1 MQLKFF
7 LAKNALLHFYHYQFL
22 NGEDYSYFQSICEI
36 NNSDKAWKLKLR
48 LLCEENNDVIVAAV
62 LADSTPEE
70 QIFLYDKFSRDD
82 SFVKIGLKLNV
93 HPNGLQRWRD
103 KFLSKIATMLD
114 YNLPIEDIFSR
125 NKIEALIFS
134 LERIIS
140 FLLSYG
146 RYDSITLNKLQE
158 KLSAYQNLL
167 FVVKQCI
174 ETDSDNI
181 GIKVIRLKILN
192 PNITVEELAR
202 SLDLSHTTV
211 NKYIHSF
218 QKKFYLLK

>member
-1 MQLKFF
+1 MHLKFF
-7 LAKNALLHFYHYQFL
+7 LAKNALLHFYHYKYL
-22 NGEDYSYFQSICEI
+22 NAEDYRYFQSICEI
-36 NNSDKAWKLKLR
+36 NSDEVWKLKLR
-48 LLCEENNDVIVAAV
+48 LLCEENNDVMVAAV

-70 QIFLYDKFSRDD
+70 QIFLYDKFSREY

-103 KFLSKIATMLD
+103 KFLSKIATMMD

-134 LERIIS
+134 LERLIS
-140 FLLSYG
+140 FLMSYG
-146 RYDSITLNKLQE
+146 RYDLMTLNKLKE

-167 FVVKQCI
+167 FVVNQCI
-174 ETDSDNI
+174 KSDSENV
-181 GIKVIRLKILN
+181 GMQVIRFKILN

-202 SLDLSHTTV
+202 SLNLSHTTV
-211 NKYIHSF
+211 NKYIKFF
-218 QKKFYLLK
+218 QKKFYNLE

>member
-1 MQLKFF
+1 MHLKFF
-7 LAKNALLHFYHYQFL
+7 LAKNALLHFYHYQYL
-22 NGEDYSYFQSICEI
+22 NAEDYRYFQSICEI
-36 NNSDKAWKLKLR
+36 NSDKVWKLKLR
-48 LLCEENNDVIVAAV
+48 LLCEENNDVMVSAV

-70 QIFLYDKFSRDD
+70 QIFLYDKFSREY

-103 KFLSKIATMLD
+103 KFLSKIATMME
-114 YNLPIEDIFSR
+114 YNLPVEDIFSR

-134 LERIIS
+134 LERLIS

-146 RYDSITLNKLQE
+146 RYDFMTLNKLQK

-174 ETDSDNI
+174 KSDSENV
-181 GIKVIRLKILN
+181 GMQVIRFKILN
-192 PNITVEELAR
+192 PNITVEELSR
-202 SLDLSHTTV
+202 SLNLSHTTV
-211 NKYIHSF
+211 NKYIKFF
-218 QKKFYLLK
+218 QKKFYNLE